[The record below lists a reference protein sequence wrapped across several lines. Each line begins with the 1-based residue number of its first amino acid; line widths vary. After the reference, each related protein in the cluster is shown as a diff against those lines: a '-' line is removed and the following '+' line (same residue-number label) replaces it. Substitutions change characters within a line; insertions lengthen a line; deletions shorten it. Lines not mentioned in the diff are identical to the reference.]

1 MSTISRAAR
10 RDNVA
15 GCILTLGTAL
25 RNGWVALVDDI
36 SRLANHGLAPALEHL
51 GQQGEMVAVVDA
63 HHFSASNTAVPA
75 IPHDMVMRIVT
86 QVTGAPSRAG

>member
-1 MSTISRAAR
+1 MEMIMTTISRAAS

-15 GCILTLGTAL
+15 GSILTLGTAL

-36 SRLANHGLAPALEHL
+36 SRLANHGLAPTLEHL

-63 HHFSASNTAVPA
+63 HHFSSSHTAQF
-75 IPHDMVMRIVT
+75 RRYLT
-86 QVTGAPSRAG
+86 TW